1 MLDSLLNTTTIPLLE
16 KMAAFGER
24 RQEVLAGN
32 IANIDTPLYK
42 MRDLPVND
50 FQQALQE
57 AVRHRGSV
65 PPSDVTLQSPGQAR
79 TGVDSYFPAELFK
92 AREAASD
99 NLTFYD
105 ANNRSIEKQVTEM
118 TKNSMMQQFAVEI
131 MSAQMN
137 MLQMVISERA

>member
-1 MLDSLLNTTTIPLLE
+1 MLEPLLNATSIPLLE

-24 RQEVLAGN
+24 RQEVLAAN

-42 MRDLPVND
+42 MRDLPVDD
-50 FQQALQE
+50 FQQALKQ
-57 AVRHRGSV
+57 AVERGAGTAGSV
-65 PPSDVTLQSPGQAR
+65 GQPAAQAEK
-79 TGVDSYFPAELFK
+79 GINSYFPEKLFQS
-92 AREAASD
+92 REAAAD

-118 TKNSMMQQFAVEI
+118 TKNTMMQQFAVEI